1 MPASGAATAYAAPTP
16 VPPPPLRHRVL
27 GSAVQMAGMEDVC
40 MRAGCIAT
48 NVGVQR
54 WWVGDRPFD
63 VYMLYREL
71 FA

>member
-1 MPASGAATAYAAPTP
+1 
-16 VPPPPLRHRVL
+16 
-27 GSAVQMAGMEDVC
+27 MAGMEDVC